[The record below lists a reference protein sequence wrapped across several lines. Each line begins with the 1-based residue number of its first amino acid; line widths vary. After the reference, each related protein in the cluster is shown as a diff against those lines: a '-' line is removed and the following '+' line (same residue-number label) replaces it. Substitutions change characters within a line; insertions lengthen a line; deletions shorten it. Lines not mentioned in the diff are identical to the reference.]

1 MSEPFAKVHS
11 HGIIK
16 RCIYQFFKD
25 NTEITDLMDMEMIT
39 LSSKN
44 KEHFIKTIS
53 ESKDQFRRDAV
64 EKIEREIEEIPKWN
78 IPEST

>member
-1 MSEPFAKVHS
+1 MDLQNRFDAFANEMSEPFTKVHS

-39 LSSKN
+39 LSSRN
-44 KEHFIKTIS
+44 MLS
-53 ESKDQFRRDAV
+53 R
-64 EKIEREIEEIPKWN
+64 
-78 IPEST
+78 